1 MKNVPAFI
9 DPPGPFAPMRKWI
22 EYRSGLDRLEA
33 ELRVSFPDL
42 AWLDAMQPFK
52 DQADKAILSRLIP
65 EDRGMVERLMADHPD
80 LTAVEAIADLTE
92 YGGL

>member
-1 MKNVPAFI
+1 MKNVPAFM

-52 DQADKAILSRLIP
+52 DQADKAILSRLRSRRI
-65 EDRGMVERLMADHPD
+65 EEWWSG
-80 LTAVEAIADLTE
+80 
-92 YGGL
+92 